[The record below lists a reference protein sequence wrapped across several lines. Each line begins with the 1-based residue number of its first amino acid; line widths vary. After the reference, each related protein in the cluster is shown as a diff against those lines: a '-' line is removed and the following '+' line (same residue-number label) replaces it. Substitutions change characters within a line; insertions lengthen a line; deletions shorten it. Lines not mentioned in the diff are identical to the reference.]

1 MLRNVNESNNC
12 PPILPRVSTDHYA
25 NDKKPPA
32 TLTAT
37 IKKTPRRARE
47 SPTRTVAI
55 APDFPLPLLALVE
68 ADPAWLTELGAVGTF
83 VPVADARHELAT
95 DVAVDAEALLFT
107 VPLPA
112 KLHDWALRLFAS

>member
-12 PPILPRVSTDHYA
+12 PPILPCVSKVHYA
-25 NDKKPPA
+25 SDKTPPA
-32 TLTAT
+32 TLTTT

-47 SPTRTVAI
+47 STVVV
-55 APDFPLPLLALVE
+55 APDFPLLALVE
-68 ADPAWLTELGAVGTF
+68 ADPALLTELGAAGTF

-95 DVAVDAEALLFT
+95 EEADAVEALLFT
-107 VPLPA
+107 VPLPP

>member
-1 MLRNVNESNNC
+1 MGPIIVLLPQRSTLPYATDKT
-12 PPILPRVSTDHYA
+12 PPT
-25 NDKKPPA
+25 

-47 SPTRTVAI
+47 SVTRRDVA
-55 APDFPLPLLALVE
+55 APFFPLLPLE
-68 ADPAWLTELGAVGTF
+68 DDPAWLAEAGEVGTF

-95 DVAVDAEALLFT
+95 AVADAEEALPFT
-107 VPLPA
+107 VPLPL

>member
-1 MLRNVNESNNC
+1 MIVL
-12 PPILPRVSTDHYA
+12 LPQRSTLPYA
-25 NDKKPPA
+25 NDKTPPT

-47 SPTRTVAI
+47 SVTRTAVA
-55 APDFPLPLLALVE
+55 APFFPLLPLGD
-68 ADPAWLTELGAVGTF
+68 DPALADAGEVGTF

-95 DVAVDAEALLFT
+95 AVASDEEALLFT
-107 VPLPA
+107 VPLPL

>member
-1 MLRNVNESNNC
+1 MSMGPITVLLPQRSTLPYATDKT
-12 PPILPRVSTDHYA
+12 PPT
-25 NDKKPPA
+25 

-47 SPTRTVAI
+47 SVTRTVVA
-55 APDFPLPLLALVE
+55 APFFPLLLGDEPDWLVE
-68 ADPAWLTELGAVGTF
+68 AGAVGTF

-95 DVAVDAEALLFT
+95 EVADAEEALLFT
-107 VPLPA
+107 VPLPP

>member
-1 MLRNVNESNNC
+1 MGPKIVLLPQRSTLPYASDKT
-12 PPILPRVSTDHYA
+12 PPT
-25 NDKKPPA
+25 

-47 SPTRTVAI
+47 SVTSRLVA
-55 APDFPLPLLALVE
+55 APFFPLLPLE
-68 ADPAWLTELGAVGTF
+68 DDPAWLAEAGEVGIF

-95 DVAVDAEALLFT
+95 AVADAEEALLFT
-107 VPLPA
+107 VPLPL

>member
-1 MLRNVNESNNC
+1 MSMSPITVLRYCHDVPTNPYASDKT
-12 PPILPRVSTDHYA
+12 PPT
-25 NDKKPPA
+25 

-37 IKKTPRRARE
+37 IKKTPRTARE
-47 SPTRTVAI
+47 SVTRTVAI
-55 APDFPLPLLALVE
+55 APFFPLLLALVE
-68 ADPAWLTELGAVGTF
+68 ADPAWLAELGAVGTF

-95 DVAVDAEALLFT
+95 EDAVAVEALLFT

>member
-1 MLRNVNESNNC
+1 MGPIIVLLPQCSTALYATDKT
-12 PPILPRVSTDHYA
+12 PPT
-25 NDKKPPA
+25 

-47 SPTRTVAI
+47 SLTRTVAA
-55 APDFPLPLLALVE
+55 APFFPLLPLGE
-68 ADPAWLTELGAVGTF
+68 AAWLAEAGAVGTD

-95 DVAVDAEALLFT
+95 AVADAEEALLFT
-107 VPLPA
+107 VPLPL

>member
-1 MLRNVNESNNC
+1 MGPIIVLLPQRSTLPYATDKT
-12 PPILPRVSTDHYA
+12 PPT
-25 NDKKPPA
+25 

-47 SPTRTVAI
+47 SVTRRVVA
-55 APDFPLPLLALVE
+55 APFFPLLPLGD
-68 ADPAWLTELGAVGTF
+68 DPAWLAEGGEVGTF

-95 DVAVDAEALLFT
+95 AVADAEEALLFT
-107 VPLPA
+107 VPLPP